1 MQIVSNYKE
10 FEKPKSGLYRAVLA
24 DIIDLGP
31 VKKVFKGKEKVVPM
45 LRIVWVLNAKDSE
58 GNYFRVMKEYT
69 ASLSDKANL
78 FGAVREITLQV
89 PTIPFETE
97 TLIGRNSELVIS
109 LDKATTGKN
118 AGKFFANVKA
128 ILAPQDNATLK
139 ATDVFMVPADF
150 VRRKDKQPAGTSAPL
165 PAAQQAAQAAAPAAA
180 TQEAAEED
188 IPF

>member
-1 MQIVSNYKE
+1 MLISSSYKE

-31 VKKVFKGKEKVVPM
+31 VKKVFKGTEKVVPM
-45 LRIVWVLNAKDSE
+45 LRIVWILNSKDTE

-78 FGAVREITLQV
+78 FGAIREITLSV
-89 PTIPFETE
+89 PTIPFEME
-97 TLIGRNSELVIS
+97 TLIGRNSELVVS

-118 AGKFFANVKA
+118 VGKFFANVKA

-150 VRRKDKQPAGTSAPL
+150 VRRKDKQPAGTAQ
-165 PAAQQAAQAAAPAAA
+165 PAAQPPAQQAAQAAAPAQQVAD
-180 TQEAAEED
+180 ED

>member
-1 MQIVSNYKE
+1 MLISSSYKE

-31 VKKVFKGKEKVVPM
+31 VKKVFKGTEKVVPM
-45 LRIVWVLNAKDSE
+45 LRVVWILNSKDTE

-78 FGAVREITLQV
+78 FGAIREITLST
-89 PTIPFETE
+89 PTIPFEME
-97 TLIGRNSELVIS
+97 TLIGRNSELVVS

-139 ATDVFMVPADF
+139 ATDVFKVPAEF
-150 VRRKDKQPAGTSAPL
+150 IRRKDKQPAGAATPAAAL
-165 PAAQQAAQAAAPAAA
+165 PPAQQAAPAP
-180 TQEAAEED
+180 TQEQVDEES